1 MRELILFS
9 IDKNNFAI
17 ELDKIKRIV
26 QAEITTPVAGSA
38 EEIEGVFT
46 FENDVIK
53 VLNFRKMINLPA
65 HGSELQELFPRLKQS
80 HIDWVNAL
88 EDSVVNDTPFTKA
101 LSPYDCE
108 LGKWMG
114 SFNSYDSTISMIM
127 DKLFTKHA
135 HFHGHAST
143 ILREAQQNKEKALEM
158 IREKVKPLE
167 SELKE
172 LLDSLLENVNLITNS
187 MQKFL
192 ILDGEILFAVRIDD
206 IDDIVS
212 IEETDLQTS
221 NDIED
226 DSDIKFDGIF
236 EYKDLLVNLIQSIN
250 LPTARSI

>member
-53 VLNFRKMINLPA
+53 VLNFRQMINLPA
-65 HGSELQELFPRLKQS
+65 HGSELKELFPRLKAD
-80 HIDWVNAL
+80 HEDWVTELENAVSNNTTFRK
-88 EDSVVNDTPFTKA
+88 E

-108 LGKWMG
+108 LGQWMG
-114 SFNSYDSTISMIM
+114 SFNSYDSKISAIM
-127 DKLFTKHA
+127 DELFTKHA
-135 HFHGHAST
+135 YFHGEANK
-143 ILREAQQNKEKALEM
+143 ILREAQHDKEKAQVM
-158 IREKVKPLE
+158 ILKNVKPLE
-167 SELKE
+167 QEIKY
-172 LLDSLLENVNLITNS
+172 LLDDLLTHSHLIANS

-192 ILDGEILFAVRIDD
+192 ILDGETLFAVRIDD

-212 IEETDLQTS
+212 IEESDLQVS